1 MRIKSLGVRNLRLF
15 AAADLDSFGQL
26 NLIYGPNASGKTSLL
41 EAIYLL
47 ATARSFRT
55 PNMLELLRRGSDT
68 LQVTAKVVDP
78 KGREIALGLER
89 RADSLLLR
97 GAGKRVHRA
106 SELAQWLPAQI
117 IHPDSH
123 QLVSGGPKG
132 RRRFLDW
139 GVFHVEPG
147 FQALWRRYDKALKQR
162 NAALRSRGQIPVEQ
176 AWDSEL
182 NMTAIE
188 IDRMRRRYI
197 VELGE
202 IVPEFIVA
210 MIEQPGFGLE
220 YYPGWDLNRNSL
232 LQELTQ
238 TLARD
243 RKRGFT
249 CSGPHRADLIF
260 SHQGQPAAQVISRG
274 QQKLLVIALFLAQA
288 ELMTRKTG
296 HSSVL
301 LFDDL
306 AAELDARHRQK
317 VLRLLER
324 MAAQVFITAL
334 DRDVIQPAAGIDV
347 KRFHVEHG
355 HLMEVI

>member
-15 AAADLDSFGQL
+15 SAADFSSFSQL

-55 PNMLELLRRGSDT
+55 ANMLELLRHGSDA
-68 LQVTAKVVDP
+68 LQITAKVVGP
-78 KGREIALGLER
+78 QGREIALGLER
-89 RADSLLLR
+89 GRDSLLLR
-97 GAGKRVHRA
+97 AGGKRVHRA

-117 IHPDSH
+117 IHPESH
-123 QLVSGGPKG
+123 QLISGGPKG

-162 NAALRSRGQIPVEQ
+162 NAALRSRGQTPVDQ
-176 AWDSEL
+176 AWNSEL
-182 NMTAIE
+182 DMAGAE
-188 IDRMRRRYI
+188 IDRMRRRY
-197 VELGE
+197 VAELGE
-202 IVPEFIVA
+202 I
-210 MIEQPGFGLE
+210 MPGFISAMMERPDFGLD
-220 YYPGWDLNRNSL
+220 YYPGWESCRNSL

-238 TLARD
+238 TLAHD
-243 RKRGFT
+243 RRRGFT

-260 SHQGQPAAQVISRG
+260 NYQGQPAAQVISRG

-288 ELMTRKTG
+288 ELLTRKTG
-296 HSSVL
+296 RSSVL

-306 AAELDARHRQK
+306 AAELDTAHRQK
-317 VLRLLER
+317 VLAVLEG
-324 MAAQVFITAL
+324 MAVQVFITAL
-334 DRDVIQPAAGIDV
+334 DKDAIQPEGADV

-355 HLMEVI
+355 RLVEMI

>member
-15 AAADLDSFGQL
+15 SAVDLGSFSQL
-26 NLIYGPNASGKTSLL
+26 NLIYGPNAAGKTSLL

-55 PNMLELLRRGSDT
+55 PNMLELLRHGSDT
-68 LQVTAKVVDP
+68 LQVTAKVVNAQ
-78 KGREIALGLER
+78 GREIALGLER
-89 RADSLLLR
+89 SRDSQLLR
-97 GAGKRVHRA
+97 AGGKRVHRA

-123 QLVSGGPKG
+123 QLISGGPKG

-147 FQALWRRYDKALKQR
+147 FQGLWRRYDKALKQR
-162 NAALRSRGQIPVEQ
+162 NAALKSRGQTPMDQ
-176 AWDSEL
+176 AWNSQLD
-182 NMTAIE
+182 MAGVE
-188 IDRMRRRYI
+188 IDRMRRRYMA
-197 VELGE
+197 ELGE
-202 IVPEFIVA
+202 IVPGFIGA
-210 MIEQPGFGLE
+210 MTEQPDFSLD
-220 YYPGWDLNRNSL
+220 YYPGWDSSRNSL
-232 LQELTQ
+232 LQELAQ
-238 TLARD
+238 TLGRD
-243 RKRGFT
+243 RRRGFT

-260 SHQGQPAAQVISRG
+260 SYQGRRAAEVISRG

-288 ELMTRKTG
+288 ELLTRKTG
-296 HSSVL
+296 RSSVL

-306 AAELDARHRQK
+306 AAELDAAHRQK
-317 VLRLLER
+317 VLAVLER

-334 DRDVIQPAAGIDV
+334 DKDAIQPTTGTDV

-355 HLMEVI
+355 RLVE